1 MAAMTNSPAW
11 QDLQRAAEEQHEA
24 EKDHPEPVNII
35 LDCPGDD
42 ECTQEQ
48 FSLFLIMSSFTKS
61 FHEGLVLIR
70 ADNSGRF
77 RRVGFFTT
85 KLDSVFDDAGLV
97 DVELI

>member
-1 MAAMTNSPAW
+1 MEMAAVTNRPA
-11 QDLQRAAEEQHEA
+11 QQNASEKQCEA

-48 FSLFLIMSSFTKS
+48 FSLFLIMSSCTKS

-70 ADNSGRF
+70 ADDSGRF

-85 KLDSVFDDAGLV
+85 KVKSVFDDAGLI

>member
-1 MAAMTNSPAW
+1 MAAVTNSPAW
-11 QDLQRAAEEQHEA
+11 QDLQRASEEQREA

-35 LDCPGDD
+35 LDCPGDY

-48 FSLFLIMSSFTKS
+48 FSLFLIMSSCTKS

-77 RRVGFFTT
+77 RRGGFFTT
-85 KLDSVFDDAGLV
+85 KSESLFDDAGLV

>member
-1 MAAMTNSPAW
+1 MAAVTNSPRW
-11 QDLQRAAEEQHEA
+11 QSASEKQREA
-24 EKDHPEPVNII
+24 KKDHPEPVSII

-42 ECTQEQ
+42 EGRQEQ
-48 FSLFLIMSSFTKS
+48 FSLFLIMSSCKKS

-70 ADNSGRF
+70 ADNSARF

-85 KLDSVFDDAGLV
+85 KLESVFDDVGLV